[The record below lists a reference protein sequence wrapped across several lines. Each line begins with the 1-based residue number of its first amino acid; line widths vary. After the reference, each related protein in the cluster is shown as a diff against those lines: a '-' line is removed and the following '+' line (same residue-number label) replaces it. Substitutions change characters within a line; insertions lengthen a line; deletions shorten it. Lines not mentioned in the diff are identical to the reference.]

1 MAIYLTPIIP
11 VRMFVT
17 IPPVCSLL
25 RAIQSV
31 EGPINLVPFRSP
43 MPVPVVFAAIPS
55 MVVPVVAVVVPPLL
69 IAVVAKIV
77 GRLNSHWRNEP
88 DSQQKRTQKLV
99 HTMHVVLPS
108 SRFLVAESRLAATVS
123 L

>member
-1 MAIYLTPIIP
+1 
-11 VRMFVT
+11 MFVT

-31 EGPINLVPFRSP
+31 EGPINLVPFRPP

-77 GRLNSHWRNEP
+77 SRLNPHWRYEP
-88 DSQQKRTQKLV
+88 NSQQKRAQILA

-108 SRFLVAESRLAATVS
+108 SRFPVAESRLAVTV
-123 L
+123 